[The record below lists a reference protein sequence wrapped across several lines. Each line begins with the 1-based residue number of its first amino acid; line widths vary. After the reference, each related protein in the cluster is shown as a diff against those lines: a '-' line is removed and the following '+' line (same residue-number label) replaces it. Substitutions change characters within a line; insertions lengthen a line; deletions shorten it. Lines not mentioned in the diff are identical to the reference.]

1 MYKILGQVL
10 YREGLR
16 SEQQK
21 LVNESQKEKK
31 INHPQT
37 HDTVKSALDVVKAVS
52 VDWPIIKV
60 TRLINEFNKVNNCRR
75 KMDEKYRFLYL
86 VSVDL
91 LWNIWSSQNIPLNRN
106 LDRF

>member
-1 MYKILGQVL
+1 MGPGLQSLKTSVFDRLYFSPTGDPHEWQRHVGEWVNLIKSASENGSQRRLNTVYKILGQVL

-52 VDWPIIKV
+52 VD
-60 TRLINEFNKVNNCRR
+60 
-75 KMDEKYRFLYL
+75 
-86 VSVDL
+86 
-91 LWNIWSSQNIPLNRN
+91 
-106 LDRF
+106 